1 MHLYATVA
9 LALTDPNAIDFEAL
23 SAEDPDLDY
32 DVLIG
37 TPDEAE
43 RRLELYKG
51 PLSVTDQPIY
61 NEVVRGLVLQYL
73 DTYAGGS
80 EFVVT
85 AKKYKPHIKG
95 IEAYDVHHVDSSIEF
110 KFQHACRQDSQVE
123 SF

>member
-1 MHLYATVA
+1 MHPNIEIRARVIANVLDDAYRHSLATKHLYLLSLLLGDSMVGLGLSKSICQSNRKAVVHLYATVA

-51 PLSVTDQPIY
+51 PLSVTD
-61 NEVVRGLVLQYL
+61 
-73 DTYAGGS
+73 
-80 EFVVT
+80 
-85 AKKYKPHIKG
+85 
-95 IEAYDVHHVDSSIEF
+95 
-110 KFQHACRQDSQVE
+110 
-123 SF
+123 